1 MSVQFRDFVS
11 AISSLCVHHITTIH
25 IVTEKHGHL
34 CGTTPQN
41 RTSRPNT
48 AIVTEKSGHFF
59 CVDAPKRRFKG
70 WTWGLGGVTGLAVA
84 LIVGIVVGTYA
95 SIFIATPIM
104 YDVTKKADAKK
115 EE

>member
-11 AISSLCVHHITTIH
+11 AISSLWVHHSTTIH
-25 IVTEKHGHL
+25 
-34 CGTTPQN
+34 
-41 RTSRPNT
+41 
-48 AIVTEKSGHFF
+48 IVTEKSGHFF

-84 LIVGIVVGTYA
+84 LIVGIVVGTFA

-104 YDVTKKADAKK
+104 YDVTKKVADKK